1 MVALRGQVGPQPAAT
16 SFRHSG
22 PGGRAAFSWLAVA
35 HASVVS
41 DLAHQSHR
49 CGHSRAP
56 LGGRPEAGRA
66 AYRRLWKKAE
76 LAATKRSAAAL
87 LWYGVTRAHPDLNQG
102 PADLQSAALTTE
114 LCTQVRC
121 ASEQSYYVDLHGC
134 VQAVRTYACSR
145 CLRRMHGAS
154 DFAMKGTPGFEPGT
168 C

>member
-66 AYRRLWKKAE
+66 AYRRLWKKRS
-76 LAATKRSAAAL
+76 LLQQRSAAAL
-87 LWYGVTRAHPDLNQG
+87 LWYGVTRAHPDMNQG

-114 LCTQVRC
+114 LCTQWRPDINSAYTVVFRWQRKRAC
-121 ASEQSYYVDLHGC
+121 ILAALGDAHGR
-134 VQAVRTYACSR
+134 AT
-145 CLRRMHGAS
+145 GAS
-154 DFAMKGTPGFEPGT
+154 RAAASSD
-168 C
+168 